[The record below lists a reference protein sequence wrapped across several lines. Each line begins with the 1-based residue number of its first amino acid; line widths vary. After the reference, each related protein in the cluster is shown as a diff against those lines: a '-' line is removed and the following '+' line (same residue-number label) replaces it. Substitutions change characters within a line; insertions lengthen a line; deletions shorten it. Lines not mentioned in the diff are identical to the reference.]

1 MKIVCKVS
9 NLNILN
15 DIVNY
20 VDAVML
26 LDNDDIINNINIV
39 EKNNLIPIY
48 NLAFMIC
55 PFDLDLYK
63 KKINAVINTNTLFY
77 ITDLG
82 LAKYIKDLGYI
93 NRVIYDPITMITN
106 SLDAKEYYSYDF
118 NAVGLSNEI
127 TLKDI
132 KKISNDVSSFLQ
144 VFGYRL
150 MMNSRRKLISLYK
163 EKINQEYENKNIIIK
178 EDTRDEYYPVLEDDK
193 GTKIYRS
200 YLISLLKE
208 FQNLNL
214 KYAFLDNFNID
225 DNTYIKVLKIY
236 KESFN
241 NLDDSIKKL
250 NELNLNIKEGF
261 SYKDSIYMKE
271 EF

>member
-1 MKIVCKVS
+1 MKIVCKLS
-9 NLNILN
+9 NLNILK

-20 VDAVML
+20 ADAVML
-26 LDNDDIINNINIV
+26 DDNDDIINNIKMIEN
-39 EKNNLIPIY
+39 NNLIPIY
-48 NLAFMIC
+48 NLANMIC
-55 PFDLDLYK
+55 PFDLDIYK
-63 KKINAVINTNTLFY
+63 EKINSVINTNTLFY

-106 SLDAKEYYSYDF
+106 SLDAKEYYSYGF

-132 KKISNDVSSFLQ
+132 KKISSNVESFLQ
-144 VFGYRL
+144 VFGYRI

-163 EKINQEYENKNIIIK
+163 EKINKQFENKNIIIK
-178 EDTRDEYYPVLEDDK
+178 EDTRDEYYPLIEDDK
-193 GTKIYRS
+193 GVRIYRP
-200 YLISLLKE
+200 YLISLLNE
-208 FQNLNL
+208 FNDLNL
-214 KYAFLDNFNID
+214 KYAYLDNFNID
-225 DNTYIKVLKIY
+225 DDTYKKILKLF
-236 KESFN
+236 KESLN
-241 NLDDSIKKL
+241 DKEAAILKL
-250 NELNLNIKEGF
+250 NNLNLNIKDGF

>member
-1 MKIVCKVS
+1 MKIVCKIS
-9 NLNILN
+9 NLNLLK
-15 DIVNY
+15 DIINY

-26 LDNDDIINNINIV
+26 DDNDNIVDNINVI
-39 EKNNLIPIY
+39 KNNNLIPIY
-48 NLAFMIC
+48 NLANMIC
-55 PFDLDLYK
+55 PFDLDVYK
-63 KKINAVINTNTLFY
+63 EKINSVISTNTLFY

-106 SLDAKEYYSYDF
+106 SLDAKEYYSYGF

-127 TLKDI
+127 ILKDV
-132 KKISNDVSSFLQ
+132 KKISEDVGSFLQ

-163 EKINQEYENKNIIIK
+163 EKINKEFLNNNIIIK
-178 EDTRDEYYPVLEDDK
+178 EDTRDEYFPVIEDEK
-193 GTKIYRS
+193 GTRIYRS
-200 YLISLLKE
+200 YLISLLNE
-208 FQNLNL
+208 FNDLNL
-214 KYAFLDNFNID
+214 KYAYLDNFNID
-225 DNTYIKVLKIY
+225 DETYIEILKIY
-236 KESFN
+236 KESLN
-241 NLDDSIKKL
+241 NKDEAILKL
-250 NELNLNIKEGF
+250 NKLNLNIKDGF

>member
-9 NLNILN
+9 NLNLLK

-20 VDAVML
+20 ADAVML
-26 LDNDDIINNINIV
+26 LDNDDIIDNINVV

-48 NLAFMIC
+48 NLANMIC
-55 PFDLDLYK
+55 PFDLDVYK
-63 KKINAVINTNTLFY
+63 EKINAVINTNTLFY

-82 LAKYIKDLGYI
+82 LAKYIKDLGHI

-106 SLDAKEYYSYDF
+106 SLDAKEYYSYGF

-132 KKISNDVSSFLQ
+132 KRISNDVDSFLQ

-163 EKINQEYENKNIIIK
+163 EKINKEYENKNIIIK
-178 EDTRDEYYPVLEDDK
+178 EDTRDEYYPVIEDDK

-200 YLISLLKE
+200 YLISLLYD
-208 FQNLNL
+208 FLDLNL
-214 KYAFLDNFNID
+214 KYAYLDNFNIGD
-225 DNTYIKVLKIY
+225 DTYIMVLKIY
-236 KESFN
+236 KEALN
-241 NLDDSIKKL
+241 DKEEALKKL
-250 NELNLNIKEGF
+250 NELNLNIKDGF